1 MTNSGMLTSSIA
13 NRFFKLHTENTQV
26 RQFLSQIYNSFVVVH
41 ETLDFDKFKG
51 ADFKFHSRFLKVPK

>member
-13 NRFFKLHTENTQV
+13 NSFFKLHTENTQV

-41 ETLDFDKFKG
+41 ETLDFDKFKDV
-51 ADFKFHSRFLKVPK
+51 DFKFHSRFLKVPK